1 MRYVTATALMLGA
14 VLATTAAQSP
24 TPPAAGQPGKAAG
37 HDHHAAGDVPKDMRM
52 MNDRMVKYLG
62 HKDADY
68 EKRFIDMMIPH
79 HEGAVLSA
87 KHALEH
93 SNRPELKEMA
103 RKAIEDQSKEI
114 ETLKKWRTEWYGS
127 GK

>member
-1 MRYVTATALMLGA
+1 
-14 VLATTAAQSP
+14 
-24 TPPAAGQPGKAAG
+24 
-37 HDHHAAGDVPKDMRM
+37 M
-52 MNDRMVKYLG
+52 MNARMVKYLG

-87 KHALEH
+87 KHALER